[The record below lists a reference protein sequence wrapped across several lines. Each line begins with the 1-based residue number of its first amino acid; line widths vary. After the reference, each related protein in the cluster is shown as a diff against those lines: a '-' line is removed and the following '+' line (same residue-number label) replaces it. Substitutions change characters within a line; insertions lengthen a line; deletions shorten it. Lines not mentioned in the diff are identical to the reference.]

1 MISGIFKKMA
11 FIYKFIFIPI
21 ALAVIGRVVYIQFIN
36 LKVLELLRIM
46 LKLLCLYSIN
56 GTTKPR

>member
-11 FIYKFIFIPI
+11 IIYRFIFIPI

-36 LKVLELLRIM
+36 T
-46 LKLLCLYSIN
+46 S
-56 GTTKPR
+56 